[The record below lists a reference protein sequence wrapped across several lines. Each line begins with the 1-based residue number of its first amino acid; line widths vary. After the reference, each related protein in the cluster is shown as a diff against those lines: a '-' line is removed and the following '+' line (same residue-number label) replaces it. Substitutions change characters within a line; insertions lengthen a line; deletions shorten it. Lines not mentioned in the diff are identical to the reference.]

1 MSKTKKH
8 HLIHDSVS
16 NFVHNRHID
25 NMFKKELASIV
36 TGESIEV
43 IFIDEDQ
50 NSLPHSSCV
59 YGATERDLLG

>member
-8 HLIHDSVS
+8 HLIDDGVS

-36 TGESIEV
+36 NGESIEV
-43 IFIDEDQ
+43 IFIDDDL
-50 NSLPHSSCV
+50 NSLPIPHAFMV
-59 YGATERDLLG
+59 LRNEIY